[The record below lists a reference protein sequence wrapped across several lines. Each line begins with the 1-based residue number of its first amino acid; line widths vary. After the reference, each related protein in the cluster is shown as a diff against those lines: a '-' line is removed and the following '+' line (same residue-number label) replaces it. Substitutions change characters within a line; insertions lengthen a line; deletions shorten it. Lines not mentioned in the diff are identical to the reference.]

1 MYETLLL
8 KQSEIKELSNMKEI
22 IGYVETAYSVHAQR
36 KVQMPAKK
44 YLFFKK
50 YEGDLRVMPCFI
62 RGLDQAGVKNV
73 NVHPNNSAKYNLPT
87 VMGLIELVDPE
98 TGFPIAVMDGTWITN
113 MRTGAAGGVATK
125 YLAREDSEILGL
137 VGAGMQAL
145 TQFMAIKEVMNIK
158 EVKVSCRT
166 CTHRETFAKMI
177 TEKYGVNARAV
188 DTIKEAV
195 VGSDV
200 ISTTTPSRVPII
212 KRKWV
217 EDGTHINAMGADA
230 PGKQEL
236 ESHLME
242 KAKIFID
249 CWDQASHSGEINIP
263 VHEGIIR
270 RNDIHAR
277 IGDVVNGAKTGRESD
292 KEITVFDSTG
302 LAVQDVVT
310 AWNIREKALKMGV
323 GQKIDFLE

>member
-1 MYETLLL
+1 MYETLIL

-22 IGYVETAYSVHAQR
+22 IGYVETAYAVHAQR

-50 YEGDLRVMPCFI
+50 FEGDLRVMPCFI

-73 NVHPNNSAKYNLPT
+73 NVHPNNLKKFNLPT

-145 TQFMAIKEVMNIK
+145 TQLLAIKEVIDIK

-166 CTHRETFAKMI
+166 CTHREKFAKMI
-177 TEKYGVNARAV
+177 TEKYGVPARAV

-195 VGSDV
+195 MGSDV
-200 ISTTTPSRVPII
+200 ISTTTPSRNPIV
-212 KRKWV
+212 KRSWV
-217 EDGTHINAMGADA
+217 DDGAHINAMGADA

-236 ESHLME
+236 DSHLME
-242 KAKIFID
+242 YAKIFID
-249 CWDQASHSGEINIP
+249 SWEQASHSGEINIP
-263 VHEGIIR
+263 VHEELVR
-270 RNDIHAR
+270 RSDIAAT
-277 IGDVVNGAKTGRESD
+277 IGQVVNGDKPGRESEQ
-292 KEITVFDSTG
+292 EITIFDSTG

-310 AWNIREKALKMGV
+310 AWNIHQKALKAGV
-323 GQKIDFLE
+323 GEKINFLE

>member
-73 NVHPNNSAKYNLPT
+73 NVHPNNSTKYNLPT

-145 TQFMAIKEVMNIK
+145 TQLIAIKEVMNIK

-323 GQKIDFLE
+323 GQKINFLE

>member
-8 KQSEIKELSNMKEI
+8 KQSEIQELSSMKEI
-22 IGYVETAYSVHAQR
+22 IGYVETAYSVHANR

-44 YLFFKK
+44 YLFFNK

-73 NVHPNNSAKYNLPT
+73 NVHPNNMKHKLPT

-98 TGFPIAVMDGTWITN
+98 TGYPIAVMDGTWITN

-125 YLAREDSEILGL
+125 YLARKDSETLGL

-145 TQFMAIKEVMNIK
+145 TQLMAIKEVMEIK
-158 EVKVSCRT
+158 EVLVSCRT
-166 CTHRETFAKMI
+166 CAHRKSFAKMI
-177 TEKYGVNARAV
+177 IDNFNIPARAV

-195 VGSDV
+195 ENSDV
-200 ISTTTPSRVPII
+200 ISTTTPSRVPVI
-212 KRKWV
+212 KRRWV
-217 EDGTHINAMGADA
+217 KDGTHINAMGADA

-236 ESHLME
+236 ESHLIE
-242 KAKIFID
+242 KAKIIID

-270 RNDIHAR
+270 RSDVHAR
-277 IGDVVNGAKTGRESD
+277 IGDIVNGDKPGRESD
-292 KEITVFDSTG
+292 EEITVFDSTG
-302 LAVQDVVT
+302 LAVQDIVT
-310 AWNIREKALKMGV
+310 AWNIHKKALEKGV
-323 GQKIDFLE
+323 GQKINFLE

>member
-145 TQFMAIKEVMNIK
+145 TQLMAIKEVMNIK

-177 TEKYGVNARAV
+177 TENYGVNARAV

-310 AWNIREKALKMGV
+310 AWNIHEKALKMGV
-323 GQKIDFLE
+323 GQKINFLE

>member
-73 NVHPNNSAKYNLPT
+73 NVHPNNSTKYNLPT

-145 TQFMAIKEVMNIK
+145 TQLIAIKEVMNIK

-166 CTHRETFAKMI
+166 CTHRENFAKMI
-177 TEKYGVNARAV
+177 AEKYGVNARAV

-323 GQKIDFLE
+323 GQKINFLE

>member
-177 TEKYGVNARAV
+177 TENYGVNARAV

>member
-73 NVHPNNSAKYNLPT
+73 NVHPNNSTKYNLPT

-145 TQFMAIKEVMNIK
+145 TQLIAIKEVMNIK

-166 CTHRETFAKMI
+166 CTHRENFAKMI
-177 TEKYGVNARAV
+177 AEKYGVNARAV

-277 IGDVVNGAKTGRESD
+277 IGDVVNGAKTGRKTD

-323 GQKIDFLE
+323 GQKINFLE

>member
-50 YEGDLRVMPCFI
+50 YDGDLRVMPCFI

-73 NVHPNNSAKYNLPT
+73 NVHPNNIRKYNLPT
-87 VMGLIELVDPE
+87 VMGLIELIDPK
-98 TGFPIAVMDGTWITN
+98 TGFPVAVMDGTWITN

-137 VGAGMQAL
+137 VGAGVQAL
-145 TQFMAIKEVMNIK
+145 TQLLAIKEVMDIK

-166 CTHRETFAKMI
+166 CTHRESFAQMI
-177 TEKYGVNARAV
+177 TENYGVNATAV

-200 ISTTTPSRVPII
+200 ISTTTPSRTPIVR
-212 KRKWV
+212 RKWV
-217 EDGTHINAMGADA
+217 ADGTHINAMGADA

-236 ESHLME
+236 ESHLLE

-263 VHEGIIR
+263 VHEELIR
-270 RNDIHAR
+270 RSDISAT
-277 IGDVVNGAKTGRESD
+277 IGQVVTGDKPGRESD

-310 AWNIREKALKMGV
+310 AWNIHQKALEMGI
-323 GQKIDFLE
+323 GQKINFLE